1 MLAQEG
7 EVHPKYG
14 KRKKNHL
21 IDLQKNKNKDL
32 EDYKNQLAMKAFFQ
46 RQYDA
51 TLENVNAHKN
61 KYGLD

>member
-1 MLAQEG
+1 LKTETKTTEGEGLSADDRYQKMLAQEG

-32 EDYKNQLAMKAFFQ
+32 EDYKN
-46 RQYDA
+46 
-51 TLENVNAHKN
+51 
-61 KYGLD
+61 